1 MQGPQG
7 TMEEL
12 PYALASLPLSSLG
25 LLKVHALCCMGDV
38 LLRLREYAV
47 TVVSPF

>member
-1 MQGPQG
+1 
-7 TMEEL
+7 MEEL